1 MIMQKQQAVV
11 GGMRIF
17 SVIWFGQLIST
28 LGSGLT
34 GFAMGVWIYEKTGST
49 TLFAMNILAYT
60 LPTLLVSPL
69 AGALVDRWDRRW
81 AMILSDTG
89 AGLSTLVIWLLHSS
103 GNLEIW
109 HIYVA
114 TAFIA
119 GFSAFQWPAYS
130 AATTLLVPK
139 KHLGRASGMVQI
151 GEAISQLISP
161 VVAGALFVSAGLYSI
176 ILIDFITFGFAVL
189 TLLVIRV
196 PKPEVTEEGK
206 EGKGSLLQEA
216 AFGWKYIS
224 ARRGLLSLL
233 FYFAAINFAS
243 GFFGPLL
250 VPMMLDLSEP
260 DTMGLVFSIVGLGM
274 LAGTLIMSAWG
285 GPKKRILGIL
295 IPGAAM
301 GLSTIV
307 MGLRPSLVLI
317 GVSGFIM
324 MLFMPILN
332 GSSQALWQSK
342 TAPDVQGR
350 VFAARRMLAQFTQP
364 LSLIL
369 AGPLVD
375 RVFQPLMNEGGR
387 LAPTVGKVI
396 GVGPSRG
403 TGLLLIL
410 MGLFVFI
417 ISFVAYAYPRLRLV
431 EEELPDHIADDAD
444 EADESEDAGNAHDSE
459 VGAQDLDFKD
469 VPVAA
474 D

>member
-1 MIMQKQQAVV
+1 MKQQPAAS
-11 GGMRIF
+11 GMRIF

-28 LGSGLT
+28 IGSGLT
-34 GFAMGVWIYEKTGST
+34 GFALGVWIYEQTGST

-60 LPTLLVSPL
+60 LPTLLMSPI

-89 AGLSTLVIWLLHSS
+89 AGLSTLVIWLLYSNGH
-103 GNLEIW
+103 LEIW

-119 GFSAFQWPAYS
+119 AFSTFQWPAYS

-139 KHLGRASGMVQI
+139 KHLGRASGLVQI
-151 GEAISQLISP
+151 GEAVSQLISP
-161 VVAGALFVSAGLYSI
+161 IVAGALFVATGLNGI

-189 TLLVIRV
+189 TLLAIRV
-196 PKPEVTEEGK
+196 PKPEATEDGQ

-216 AFGWKYIS
+216 AFGWKYIT

-233 FYFAAINFAS
+233 LYFAAINFAS

-250 VPMMLDLSEP
+250 VPMMLDLAEP
-260 DTMGLVFSIVGLGM
+260 DTMGMVFSIVGLGM

-295 IPGAAM
+295 VPGALM
-301 GLSTIV
+301 GLTTIV

-317 GVSGFIM
+317 GASGFMM
-324 MLFMPILN
+324 MLFMPVLN

-364 LSLIL
+364 ISLIL

-375 RVFQPLMNEGGR
+375 RVFQPLMVEGGR
-387 LAPTVGKVI
+387 LAPTVGKII

-410 MGLFVFI
+410 MGIFVFV
-417 ISFVAYAYPRLRLV
+417 ISFAAYAYPRLRMV
-431 EEELPDHIADDAD
+431 EEELPDHIADETD
-444 EADESEDAGNAHDSE
+444 EADESDQLNEGASE
-459 VGAQDLDFKD
+459 LELNQ

>member
-1 MIMQKQQAVV
+1 
-11 GGMRIF
+11 MRIF

-28 LGSGLT
+28 IGSGLT

-60 LPTLLVSPL
+60 LPTLLVSPF

-81 AMILSDTG
+81 AMIISDTG
-89 AGLSTLVIWLLHSS
+89 AGLSTLVIWLLYSS
-103 GNLEIW
+103 GNLDIW

-119 GFSAFQWPAYS
+119 AFSTFQWPAYS

-139 KHLGRASGMVQI
+139 KNLGRASGMVQI
-151 GEAISQLISP
+151 GEAVSQLISP
-161 VVAGALFVSAGLYSI
+161 VVAGALFVSAGLNSI
-176 ILIDFITFGFAVL
+176 ILIDFITFGFAVF
-189 TLLVIRV
+189 TLLFVQV

-206 EGKGSLLQEA
+206 EGKGSLIQEA
-216 AFGWKYIS
+216 AFGWKYIT

-233 FYFAAINFAS
+233 LYFAAINFAS

-250 VPMMLDLSEP
+250 VPMMLDLAEP

-274 LAGTLIMSAWG
+274 LFGTLIMSAWG
-285 GPKKRILGIL
+285 GPKRRILGIL
-295 IPGAAM
+295 IPGALM
-301 GLSTIV
+301 GLSTIF
-307 MGLRPSLVLI
+307 MGFRPSIVLI
-317 GVSGFIM
+317 GASGFIM
-324 MLFMPILN
+324 MLFMPVLN

-350 VFAARRMLAQFTQP
+350 VFSVRRMIAQFTQP
-364 LSLIL
+364 FSLVL

-375 RVFQPLMNEGGR
+375 QVFQPLMDEGGR
-387 LAPTVGKVI
+387 LAPTVGRII

-410 MGLFVFI
+410 MGIFVFVM
-417 ISFVAYAYPRLRLV
+417 SFAAYLYPRLRLV
-431 EEELPDHIADDAD
+431 EEELPDHLADEIDDAD
-444 EADESEDAGNAHDSE
+444 QAEKFEERDSE
-459 VGAQDLDFKD
+459 LEFKE
-469 VPVAA
+469 VPVST

>member
-1 MIMQKQQAVV
+1 MKKQQAVA

-60 LPTLLVSPL
+60 LPTLIVSPF

-89 AGLSTLVIWLLHSS
+89 AGLSTLSIWLLYSS

-109 HIYVA
+109 HIYIA

-119 GFSAFQWPAYS
+119 AFSTFQWPAYS

-161 VVAGALFVSAGLYSI
+161 VVAGALFVSAGLNSI
-176 ILIDFITFGFAVL
+176 ILIDFTTFAFAVI

-196 PKPEVTEEGK
+196 PKPEVTDDGK
-206 EGKGSLLQEA
+206 ESKGSLLQEA

-233 FYFAAINFAS
+233 LYFAAINFAS
-243 GFFGPLL
+243 GFFGPIL
-250 VPMMLDLSEP
+250 VPLMLDLSEP

-274 LAGTLIMSAWG
+274 LVGTLVMSAWG
-285 GPKKRILGIL
+285 GPKRRIVGIL
-295 IPGAAM
+295 VPGAMM

-317 GVSGFIM
+317 GASGFAM
-324 MLFMPILN
+324 MLFMPVLN

-350 VFAARRMLAQFTQP
+350 VFAVRRMIAQFTQP
-364 LSLIL
+364 ISLIL
-369 AGPLVD
+369 AGPLID

-387 LAPTVGKVI
+387 LTLTIGRII

-410 MGLFVFI
+410 MGLFVLI
-417 ISFVAYAYPRLRLV
+417 TSFAAYAYPRLRLV
-431 EEELPDHIADDAD
+431 EEELPDYIADDTD
-444 EADESEDAGNAHDSE
+444 ENQSDEDAL
-459 VGAQDLDFKD
+459 DLGLDEI
-469 VPVAA
+469 PVAA